1 MCMYSSEDRC
11 FAFTLESYIC
21 GNTATRQQRCDS
33 SCGLPR
39 LLPHK
44 VQVQPFL
51 RPERGIWGRGA
62 RPHEGQN
69 ASTSGTRREGRSRFA
84 DKTWICMD
92 LCSCMDT
99 SSYLCS
105 SSHLYFLAHLL
116 CKGIPFDMYAPT
128 SHSESRITR
137 LTRIFPILLQKPPTK
152 VCFSYLG
159 DSILSRGARLA
170 TWKKLVI
177 RKLKEKW
184 EAKMTSGDQRVRVLP
199 PYWLL
204 IDCKLIIL
212 EPFWSEPRYPKV
224 LNVQLL

>member
-44 VQVQPFL
+44 MQVQPFL
-51 RPERGIWGRGA
+51 RPECGIWGRGA
-62 RPHEGQN
+62 RLHEGQN

-99 SSYLCS
+99 SSSLCS
-105 SSHLYFLAHLL
+105 SSHLYFFAHLL
-116 CKGIPFDMYAPT
+116 CKGIPSDMYAPT

-137 LTRIFPILLQKPPTK
+137 LTRIFPVLLPNHRQRCASLTWVTPSCPEE
-152 VCFSYLG
+152 LG
-159 DSILSRGARLA
+159 WQRGKNWWFVSWRNSE
-170 TWKKLVI
+170 
-177 RKLKEKW
+177 RPKW
-184 EAKMTSGDQRVRVLP
+184 LQDQRVSVLP

-224 LNVQLL
+224 LKVQLL